1 MGGGLVWGR
10 GGCQVEEQG
19 PTQRQVGRCS
29 AGSGPGVAKI
39 GGRDHRNARAGE
51 KGRGRRLGS
60 DQRARGLA
68 RRNSSFFNLMK
79 LVSNRIDLIEIKDGL
94 PKI

>member
-1 MGGGLVWGR
+1 MGGHG
-10 GGCQVEEQG
+10 
-19 PTQRQVGRCS
+19 
-29 AGSGPGVAKI
+29 
-39 GGRDHRNARAGE
+39 HRSARAGE
-51 KGRGRRLGS
+51 KGMLSCLGS
-60 DQRARGLA
+60 DKRARGLA